1 MTTFDIR
8 LTLAAVHGLL
18 CLGIACACIC
28 RLTVTDRGTQPRIR
42 AQFVLLVF
50 GALSSGASPIWWGE
64 WPGWGAVTASAA
76 LFVYLVLGWPRWR
89 HGAPP
94 STRSD
99 WMGLSAPEHPAE
111 PAP

>member
-1 MTTFDIR
+1 MTINPH
-8 LTLAAVHGLL
+8 LTLAAVHAAL

-28 RLTVTDRGTQPRIR
+28 RLTVMTRETQPQIR
-42 AQFVLLVF
+42 AQFALLVG
-50 GALSSGASPIWWGE
+50 GALSSGGAPLWWGE
-64 WPGWGAVTASAA
+64 WPGYGAVTAAAA
-76 LFVYLVLGWPRWR
+76 LLAYLLLGLHRWR

-94 STRSD
+94 GTRSD